1 MATPHVA
8 GLVLYL
14 RSLFPGQLS
23 DPAAATEKV
32 LSLAIK
38 GVRDPKGVDIRAY
51 NGNGQ

>member
-1 MATPHVA
+1 MATPHVS

-14 RSLFPGQLS
+14 RSLFPGEFN
-23 DPAAATEKV
+23 DPAAATKKV

-38 GVRDPKGVDIRAY
+38 GVKDPKGVDIRAY